1 MSFLKKFNSIMY
13 KIVQIMSKFNE
24 FSNKMTEFS
33 SSSDYGKE
41 KTKRKVAP
49 KKQKT
54 KKRQKKK
61 LQKTKKRQKK
71 KLQGKPATKPE
82 IFGGFDYKRI
92 GDRMLQKNDRSIGGY
107 GG

>member
-1 MSFLKKFNSIMY
+1 MY

-24 FSNKMTEFS
+24 FSNKMTKFS
-33 SSSDYGKE
+33 SSSDYDKE
-41 KTKRKVAP
+41 KTKRKDAP

-61 LQKTKKRQKK
+61 LQR
-71 KLQGKPATKPE
+71 KPATKPE

-92 GDRMLQKNDRSIGGY
+92 GDRMLQKNDRSTEGY

>member
-24 FSNKMTEFS
+24 FSNKMTKFS

-41 KTKRKVAP
+41 KTKRKDAP

-61 LQKTKKRQKK
+61 LQR
-71 KLQGKPATKPE
+71 KPATKPE

-92 GDRMLQKNDRSIGGY
+92 GDRMLQKNDRSTGGY

>member
-24 FSNKMTEFS
+24 FSNKMTKFS

-61 LQKTKKRQKK
+61 LQETIT
-71 KLQGKPATKPE
+71 TKPE

-92 GDRMLQKNDRSIGGY
+92 GDRMLQKNDRSTEGY

>member
-24 FSNKMTEFS
+24 FSNKMTKFS

-41 KTKRKVAP
+41 KTKRKDVP

-61 LQKTKKRQKK
+61 LQETIT
-71 KLQGKPATKPE
+71 AKPE

-92 GDRMLQKNDRSIGGY
+92 GDRMLQKNDRSTGGY
-107 GG
+107 GE

>member
-1 MSFLKKFNSIMY
+1 MY

-24 FSNKMTEFS
+24 FSNKMTKFS

-41 KTKRKVAP
+41 KTKRKDVP

-61 LQKTKKRQKK
+61 LQR
-71 KLQGKPATKPE
+71 KPATKPE

-92 GDRMLQKNDRSIGGY
+92 GDRMLQKNDRSTGGY